1 MNENLTLEKIIQKNA
16 PSLSKKLDD
25 VSLMRAHLVFLV
37 KSQESSNLKN
47 PLEILKEIEDA
58 RNSKIINNIIK
69 GNMLQSQVLQ
79 YCGNDYSRFIQ
90 YLNRKEIKSPQY
102 PDWTETSLEKFGITR
117 QMYQENYQN
126 QLRANTFATDREIM
140 EECKKIEEIS
150 ERTKHLQ
157 EANISFTKA
166 YDHRHVVELYTI
178 KIIKRLI
185 DKYTPTFANNYEK
198 LLSSLEQSEITDNEV
213 PYIEASLVKLCP
225 DFSQQNIKKLYEEKL
240 AERVIE

>member
-1 MNENLTLEKIIQKNA
+1 MRLLFQ
-16 PSLSKKLDD
+16 KKLDD

-37 KSQESSNLKN
+37 KSQETNNLN
-47 PLEILKEIEDA
+47 SPLEILKEIDDSNNN
-58 RNSKIINNIIK
+58 RLINNIIK
-69 GNMLQSQVLQ
+69 GTMLQSQVLQ

-126 QLRANTFATDREIM
+126 QLRANTFATDKEIM
-140 EECKKIEEIS
+140 EEGKKIEEIG

-157 EANISFTKA
+157 EANNSFTTA
-166 YDHRHVVELYTI
+166 YNHRHMAELYTI

-185 DKYTPTFANNYEK
+185 DNDTFTFANNYEK
-198 LLSSLEQSEITDNEV
+198 LLTALEQLEITDNEV

-240 AERVIE
+240 AERVIV